1 MWAILGREV
10 KRPMDLAQL
19 LKVKREAILEI
30 AHRNGATSIRIF
42 GSASRG
48 EGRDDSDIDFLVE
61 LDEDRS
67 LLDHSRLI
75 LDLEDLLG
83 RKVHVVT
90 PKSLHRSMRD
100 SILGEA
106 RPL

>member
-1 MWAILGREV
+1 MG
-10 KRPMDLAQL
+10 LAQL
-19 LKVKREAILEI
+19 LAAEREAILEI
-30 AHRNGATSIRIF
+30 ARRNGANSIRVF

-75 LDLEDLLG
+75 LELEALLG

-90 PKSLHRSMRD
+90 PKSLHQTMREA
-100 SILGEA
+100 ILAEA
-106 RPL
+106 RPF